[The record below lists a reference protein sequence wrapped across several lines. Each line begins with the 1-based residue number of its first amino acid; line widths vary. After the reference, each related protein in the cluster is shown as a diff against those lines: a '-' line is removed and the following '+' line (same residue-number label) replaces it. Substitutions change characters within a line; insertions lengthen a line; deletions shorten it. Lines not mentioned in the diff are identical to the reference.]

1 MPCSKRRPLFWLLCI
16 LCPLPWLC
24 LQQPSVHAAAPLAAD
39 LVQDNQAINFRQ
51 QKFTDFF
58 AELQDKYRF
67 TGAELQAIFTGL
79 TIDRRVLV
87 LMDRQGEAKPY
98 YEYFPMLITNAIIQT
113 GRAKLAEERY
123 LLDQIERRF
132 GVDREVVVAIWG
144 IETRFGTNQG
154 SYDVLRTLTTLF
166 DAYPRRAQFFRQELI
181 HFLLL
186 CRETG
191 TDPRQVKGSYAGAFG
206 QTQFMPSSFRKY
218 AVSFDGD
225 RKRDVWNSTADVLA
239 SIANY
244 LKHFGWVLDA
254 PVYAELGTVLNSTQL
269 LATEKKGRQGRISA
283 PVVEQ
288 AQQRRLPPA
297 PGNEGLS
304 IVGLELPPGAGAAKR
319 YVAGYPNFHAITAWN
334 HSNRYAMAVSELA
347 EALVAR

>member
-1 MPCSKRRPLFWLLCI
+1 MPSKKRRPLSWLLLIFCT
-16 LCPLPWLC
+16 LPFLT
-24 LQQPSVHAAAPLAAD
+24 LQQQRAQAATPLAAD
-39 LVQDNQAINFRQ
+39 LVRDNQAINFRQ

-58 AELQDKYRF
+58 VELQDKHHF
-67 TGAELQAIFTGL
+67 NGTELRAIFTGL

-98 YEYFPMLITNAIIQT
+98 YEYFPMFITNAIIQT
-113 GRAKLAEERY
+113 GRTKLEEERH
-123 LLDQIERRF
+123 LLDQIESRF

-144 IETRFGTNQG
+144 IETRYGTNQG

-186 CRETG
+186 CRENG
-191 TDPRQVKGSYAGAFG
+191 INPRQVKGSYAGAFG
-206 QTQFMPSSFRKY
+206 QTQFMPSSFRRY

-225 RKRDVWNSTADVLA
+225 RKRDVWNSTAGVLA

-254 PVYAELGTVLNSTQL
+254 PVYAELGTALNSQQL
-269 LATEKKGRQGRISA
+269 LATEQKGRRGRIAASEVERAQQLRLA
-283 PVVEQ
+283 PV
-288 AQQRRLPPA
+288 
-297 PGNEGLS
+297 PGNKGLS
-304 IVGLELPPGAGAAKR
+304 IVGLELPPGTAAEKR
-319 YVAGYPNFHAITAWN
+319 YIAGSPNFQAITDWT
-334 HSNRYAMAVSELA
+334 HSNRYAMAVTELA
-347 EALVAR
+347 EALAR